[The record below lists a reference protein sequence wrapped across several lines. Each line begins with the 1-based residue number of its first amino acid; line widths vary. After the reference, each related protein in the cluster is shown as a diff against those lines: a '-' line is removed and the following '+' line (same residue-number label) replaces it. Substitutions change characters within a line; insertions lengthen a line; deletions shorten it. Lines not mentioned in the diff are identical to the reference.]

1 MDIGSE
7 LRQAREARG
16 LTIDALA
23 AITRIQPRVLVGL
36 ERNDLSA
43 IPPRPYA
50 RGFVATY
57 AREVGLDPDRT
68 VQTYFA
74 QFESDTPRPSV
85 PPAVP
90 LPSDSRRRPVVA
102 TAAVLALAIAAV
114 VMFWQPDAAAPPPAS
129 RTVGTSGTAD
139 PAATT
144 QPEGPPPSPA
154 AVRDE
159 SEIVVM
165 LQTERAVWIAATTD
179 GVRVLYRTIPP
190 GTTETLR
197 AQEAITLRVG
207 DAGAVRL
214 SVNGGPAEPMGPS
227 GRIRDITLTP
237 ATVR

>member
-1 MDIGSE
+1 

-16 LTIDALA
+16 LTLDALA

-36 ERNDLSA
+36 ECNDLSA
-43 IPPRPYA
+43 IPPRPYV

-68 VQTYFA
+68 VQAYFA

-85 PPAVP
+85 QPAVAA
-90 LPSDSRRRPVVA
+90 PSDARRRPVVA

-114 VMFWQPDAAAPPPAS
+114 VMYWQPDAAAPPPAS

-139 PAATT
+139 AAATALPA
-144 QPEGPPPSPA
+144 QGPPPSPA

-179 GVRVLYRTIPP
+179 GVRVLYRTVPP

-197 AQEAITLRVG
+197 GREITLRVG
-207 DAGAVRL
+207 DAGAVQL

-227 GRIRDITLTP
+227 GRIRDITLTTRDRQP
-237 ATVR
+237 